1 MSGGQSGG
9 FELQFSKEEQDPG
22 RKDSRA
28 ACLRALNDGIDA
40 SGVLFNEVSHFGQQ
54 GEFRGPGGFHP
65 VPEELQGSG
74 LRSIAPAPVEIPL
87 QCPRG
92 AGLQVLDEQ
101 VAELRGGPLPQVF
114 MPPQPQVFGAGQD
127 EVPGGTELPALPS
140 GNCASS
146 CRAASMARSSTS
158 SMTQP
163 FSTSVR

>member
-1 MSGGQSGG
+1 MGANQAGLSSSFPRKNRTQV
-9 FELQFSKEEQDPG
+9 

-74 LRSIAPAPVEIPL
+74 FRSIAPAPVEIPL

-101 VAELRGGPLPQVF
+101 VAELHGGPLPQVF

-146 CRAASMARSSTS
+146 CRAASMVRSSTR